1 MSKALS
7 KSQVSDYRQI
17 KFRLKSWVEDAPQIA
32 ADLRRVRDERL
43 FIEDGHKSFEEFC
56 KTELGYTPQ
65 WANQIIRSTE
75 AAKQVSET
83 IVSEKQPANEA
94 QARALAKAPPEKRSE
109 VWEGVLEDAEET
121 GEKVTAAKVEEAV
134 AKISG
139 GDSFD
144 VEEIEAYQPPEKP
157 KGNGRPLVPTKDR
170 EAAVKAVGAVTRWGD
185 KLGVHA
191 DIDDAVEHITKVFQ
205 NA

>member
-1 MSKALS
+1 MATLQVIEERELSRCEKTIEKGMATFVEVGQALA
-7 KSQVSDYRQI
+7 KIRDGKLYRDTHKTFAAYCKERWGHNRDWAYKLI
-17 KFRLKSWVEDAPQIA
+17 DASA
-32 ADLRRVRDERL
+32 A
-43 FIEDGHKSFEEFC
+43 
-56 KTELGYTPQ
+56 TECIPKNT
-65 WANQIIRSTE
+65 
-75 AAKQVSET
+75 
-83 IVSEKQPANEA
+83 KQPTQA
-94 QARALAKAPPEKRSE
+94 QAKKLAKAPAEQQAE
-109 VWEGVLEDAEET
+109 VWEGVLEDAEQS
-121 GEKVTAAKVEEAV
+121 GEEVTAARVEEAV